1 MLDYL
6 LFIIGLVGLYLGA
19 EWLVKGSSKLAFSLG
34 VKPVVLGLTIIAFG
48 TSAPEGVVSILAAI
62 RKLEGIAIGNVI
74 GSNIA
79 NIGLILGLSAL
90 ARPIKVESSFL
101 RREIPIMLLT
111 CVLLYLLSID
121 GRLGRIDGL
130 LLFLGIVG
138 FILYQVI
145 IARREVG
152 KEKLNLQ
159 DKKWQNGMLTIIG
172 FGSLLFSAWFLI
184 KSGVNIARRF
194 GISEFVIGLT
204 MIAVGTSLPELAISL
219 VASLRKK
226 SSISIGNAVGSNI
239 FNILLVLGI
248 TSMITPIVIE
258 KNLLIIEYPIMIG
271 FSLLL
276 LPFARSRFTLTRIEG
291 LIFLLGYGTFIARLF
306 L

>member
-34 VKPVVLGLTIIAFG
+34 VKPAVLALTVIAFG

-90 ARPIKVESSFL
+90 VRPIKIESSFL

-121 GRLGRIDGL
+121 GRLGRVDGL

-145 IARREVG
+145 IARKEVG

-204 MIAVGTSLPELAISL
+204 MIAIGTSLPELAISL

-248 TSMITPIVIE
+248 ASMITPIVIE
-258 KNLLIIEYPIMIG
+258 KNLLIVEYPIMIG

-291 LIFLLGYGTFIARLF
+291 LIFLLGYGAFIARLF